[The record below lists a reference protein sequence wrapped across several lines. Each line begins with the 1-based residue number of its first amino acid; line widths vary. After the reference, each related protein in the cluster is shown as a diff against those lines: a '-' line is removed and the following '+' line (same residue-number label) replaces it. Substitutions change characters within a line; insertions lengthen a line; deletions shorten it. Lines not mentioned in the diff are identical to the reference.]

1 MTKSK
6 KIISI
11 ICAVAIVLLL
21 LYFVPF
27 PTRIDLDV
35 EGMQV
40 DQDGAFVANVDITLD
55 GWRLNYLFKDDALKV
70 KAEIE
75 KDDSLVLSYGHNPSA
90 SRIFRFEEATSYA
103 LVSVY
108 LPKENRANSVT
119 LAFEKDFRS
128 FLIKTNNKSCYF
140 FAEDSQLSAKDLYN
154 IYLAYMG

>member
-40 DQDGAFVANVDITLD
+40 DQNGAFVANVDITLD
-55 GWRLNYLFKDDALKV
+55 GWRLNYLFKEDALKL
-70 KAEIE
+70 KPEIE
-75 KDDSLVLSYGHNPSA
+75 INDSVVLTYMQNPFA
-90 SRIFRFEEATSYA
+90 ARILRLEEATSYA
-103 LVSVY
+103 IVPVY
-108 LPKENRANSVT
+108 LPKVNYTSTVT

-128 FLIKTNNKSCYF
+128 FLIKTNNESCYF